1 MALPLR
7 GGLKALLTTDMKGEM
22 ITELQVMRECTM
34 HDDENVNRAVA
45 GFSWIRSNSRKDV
58 VLRACLN

>member
-34 HDDENVNRAVA
+34 HDDENVNRAVV
-45 GFSWIRSNSRKDV
+45 GFSSIRNNS
-58 VLRACLN
+58 